1 LTEARLGV
9 AADAAARVAGK
20 DRTDGRRQNMTTK
33 ATSRMARP
41 STPLDV
47 VPVRRVMHVGF
58 VGCPFETPLR
68 SVARLMAEHRVHCVV
83 GFGDVT
89 EDDTSL
95 WGVVSDVDVVAALAA
110 GGELTTAGEIASTEV
125 VTIEPHES
133 VRRAAELMRNH
144 EVSHLLVV
152 DRVSDRPIGIVSTL
166 DVMAL
171 ASEVAT
177 PRP

>member
-1 LTEARLGV
+1 MRALE
-9 AADAAARVAGK
+9 
-20 DRTDGRRQNMTTK
+20 
-33 ATSRMARP
+33 TSIPARP
-41 STPLDV
+41 STPLEA
-47 VPVRRVMHVGF
+47 VPVERVMHVGF
-58 VGCPFETPLR
+58 VGCPLEAPIR

-89 EDDTSL
+89 EDDTRL

-125 VTIEPHES
+125 VTIEPHVS
-133 VRRAAELMRNH
+133 VRRAAELMRDH

-152 DRVSDRPIGIVSTL
+152 DGVSDRPIGVISTL

-171 ASEVAT
+171 AGAVA
-177 PRP
+177 PGVA